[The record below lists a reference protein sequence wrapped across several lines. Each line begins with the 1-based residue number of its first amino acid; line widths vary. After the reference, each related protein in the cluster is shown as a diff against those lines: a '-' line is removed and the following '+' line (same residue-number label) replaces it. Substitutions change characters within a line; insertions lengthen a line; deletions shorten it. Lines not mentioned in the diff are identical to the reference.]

1 MASSSSA
8 PAAISLMPVSEKIVC
23 TNYTVW
29 KAQVI
34 AVLWG
39 AQLIGSLDGA
49 IKAPNEKIIVK
60 ASKEEDGE
68 EVSNPAF
75 AAWKA

>member
-8 PAAISLMPVSEKIVC
+8 LAAISLMPVSEKIV
-23 TNYTVW
+23 YTVW